1 SFNFQLDDAHK
12 DVLLRNENLAV
23 CKTPSQNETGDMK
36 FQMDFDSRKKGELN
50 FTYLEDPV
58 ISYVFSGGSQQ
69 DERPRTIASG
79 GIRIHVMGEHLQ
91 SVYKPSICFN
101 GTTFCEECQAEN
113 ETSMRCLSPAMEE
126 EFYPAVLTYGFQ
138 LDGVKTYSDMG
149 SFLLLQDPIY
159 YNFEGVK
166 LHLRGYLTLDGHNLD
181 LGVSLEE
188 IEVWIGKEKCK
199 VTSLSRT
206 QLICLLPDRQPRG
219 GFNGNP
225 PLLTGGWT
233 STRVPILTS
242 TQEYPSDLL
251 LPPAVLEPREED

>member
-1 SFNFQLDDAHK
+1 MMGKPCANGTSTVENCWEENESKSKGKCRGREGRKKGVARRGEGEREGEGERLQKEGEGLQGIRISQQFFAPGCEATSFNLQLDDAHK

-101 GTTFCEECQAEN
+101 GTTFCE
-113 ETSMRCLSPAMEE
+113 
-126 EFYPAVLTYGFQ
+126 
-138 LDGVKTYSDMG
+138 
-149 SFLLLQDPIY
+149 
-159 YNFEGVK
+159 
-166 LHLRGYLTLDGHNLD
+166 GHNLD

-219 GFNGNP
+219 GFDGNP
-225 PLLTGGWT
+225 PLLT
-233 STRVPILTS
+233 
-242 TQEYPSDLL
+242 
-251 LPPAVLEPREED
+251 